1 MLQFVRPNFPC
12 CSSAMGAHP
21 DTYHVSTV
29 RHIFIRA
36 GKNAGNFVS
45 DLIFV
50 RGVPTIV
57 LEWLVGPDD
66 VTLPLVTISLDS
78 RYLHKLNPPLANYLE
93 AEYLYENEV
102 VDPRRWIEG

>member
-1 MLQFVRPNFPC
+1 MET
-12 CSSAMGAHP
+12 HP
-21 DTYHVSTV
+21 DIGTVTTV

-57 LEWLVGPDD
+57 VEWLESPDG
-66 VTLPLVTISLDS
+66 VNLPLVTISLD
-78 RYLHKLNPPLANYLE
+78 RRFLHKIDPPEADFLE
-93 AEYLYENEV
+93 AEYLYEKEV
-102 VDPRRWIEG
+102 VDPRR